1 MPVLTRKMRN
11 NNNENNSGSSNF
23 AEPSLVSWRITKHGE
38 FGHNGLHSDL
48 NPNFLEVILR
58 QFNQMKDD
66 VVARFDC
73 MSDEMK
79 QLKENQHLVH

>member
-48 NPNFLEVILR
+48 NPNFFRGNPRTI
-58 QFNQMKDD
+58 
-66 VVARFDC
+66 
-73 MSDEMK
+73 
-79 QLKENQHLVH
+79 

>member
-48 NPNFLEVILR
+48 NPNF
-58 QFNQMKDD
+58 F
-66 VVARFDC
+66 
-73 MSDEMK
+73 
-79 QLKENQHLVH
+79 